1 MAYDLNQP
9 NNPQNNPNQPNN
21 PNDPNQTQAQR
32 DAAAKAEADRKARGG
47 Q

>member
-1 MAYDLNQP
+1 MAYDPNQP
-9 NNPQNNPNQPNN
+9 TNPQNNPNQ

>member
-1 MAYDLNQP
+1 MAYDPNQP
-9 NNPQNNPNQPNN
+9 NNPQNQPNN
-21 PNDPNQTQAQR
+21 PNNPNQTQAQR

>member
-1 MAYDLNQP
+1 MAYNPNNQP
-9 NNPQNNPNQPNN
+9 TNPQNAPNQ